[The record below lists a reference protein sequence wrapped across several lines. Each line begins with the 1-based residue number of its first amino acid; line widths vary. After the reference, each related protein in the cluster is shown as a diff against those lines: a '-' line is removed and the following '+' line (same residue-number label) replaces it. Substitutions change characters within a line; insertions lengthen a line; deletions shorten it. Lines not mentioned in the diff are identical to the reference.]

1 MNVNEAIHGYIV
13 LRKPEF
19 NSSMYDDYVR
29 DFEGIYYGGITR
41 YSWEEVALDYYSK
54 KLPENLTKIYNSIND
69 ETKYS
74 ESGIL
79 STSNFDIAVELLAYC
94 NRYEAKS
101 ELVSFI
107 IINSTEKSSIVP
119 QAKIEWKG
127 YDVLLKDEF
136 SVLSLGAFMHPSL
149 FIRFRNMINS
159 YGLFKLDKIEDI
171 EAYIKYY
178 SFLEKEY
185 GIESLEANPEF
196 EIYKIG
202 IVCV

>member
-1 MNVNEAIHGYIV
+1 MNTEETVHGYIV

-19 NSSMYDDYVR
+19 NLSIYDDYVR

-41 YSWEEVALDYYSK
+41 YSWEEVMLDYYSK
-54 KLPENLTKIYNSIND
+54 KLPQDLLKIYNSISD

-74 ESGIL
+74 DSGVL
-79 STSNFDIAVELLAYC
+79 STGDFDSAVELLAYC
-94 NRYEAKS
+94 NRNEVKS
-101 ELVSFI
+101 ELISFVLV
-107 IINSTEKSSIVP
+107 NSIEKPSIVS

-136 SVLSLGAFMHPSL
+136 SVLLLGAFMHPSL
-149 FIRFRNMINS
+149 FSRFRNMIND
-159 YGLFKLDKIEDI
+159 YGLFRLDKTEDI
-171 EAYIKYY
+171 KEYIKYY
-178 SFLEKEY
+178 SFMEKEY